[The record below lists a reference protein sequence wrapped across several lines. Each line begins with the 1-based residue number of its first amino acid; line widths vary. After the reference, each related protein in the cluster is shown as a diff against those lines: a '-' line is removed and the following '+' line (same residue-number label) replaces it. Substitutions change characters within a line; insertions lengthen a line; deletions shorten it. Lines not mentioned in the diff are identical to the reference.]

1 MTFAW
6 LFNAIRTCP
15 QRLNT
20 NGVLPLGDFF
30 VYMTG
35 MMFGLLMIV
44 LKCELVTRQ
53 LIDSFDDI
61 KSMKDYILEKQQ
73 LLRTEKLST
82 IAYPVDVHSVNIAE
96 IRNNFKTVMDIIS
109 NESTNQKAT
118 AMASFY
124 KAMGRS
130 LEVIIQKGCRT

>member
-1 MTFAW
+1 MPPKTEHK
-6 LFNAIRTCP
+6 RCSP
-15 QRLNT
+15 V
-20 NGVLPLGDFF
+20 GGFF

-53 LIDSFDDI
+53 LIAPFDDI

-82 IAYPVDVHSVNIAE
+82 IAYPVDLHSVNIAE
-96 IRNNFKTVMDIIS
+96 IRNIVKPHT
-109 NESTNQKAT
+109 T
-118 AMASFY
+118 
-124 KAMGRS
+124 
-130 LEVIIQKGCRT
+130 

>member
-1 MTFAW
+1 
-6 LFNAIRTCP
+6 
-15 QRLNT
+15 
-20 NGVLPLGDFF
+20 
-30 VYMTG
+30 
-35 MMFGLLMIV
+35 MFGLLMIV

-53 LIDSFDDI
+53 LIDPFDDI

-96 IRNNFKTVMDIIS
+96 IRNNFKTVMDIFS
-109 NESTNQKAT
+109 NESTNHKAT

>member
-1 MTFAW
+1 
-6 LFNAIRTCP
+6 
-15 QRLNT
+15 
-20 NGVLPLGDFF
+20 
-30 VYMTG
+30 
-35 MMFGLLMIV
+35 MIV

-53 LIDSFDDI
+53 LIDPFDDI

-124 KAMGRS
+124 KARS